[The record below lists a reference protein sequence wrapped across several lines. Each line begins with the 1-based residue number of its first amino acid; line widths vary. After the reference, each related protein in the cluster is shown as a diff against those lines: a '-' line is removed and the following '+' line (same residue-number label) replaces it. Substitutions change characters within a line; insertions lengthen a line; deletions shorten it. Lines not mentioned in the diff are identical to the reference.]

1 MLPLSLISGEFVA
14 FVANDVPN
22 LARRLGLE
30 PWLAKIETDPQLLR
44 SPIMVAAT
52 DILIIGAGPAGATTA
67 LFLAQRGIPH
77 TIIDRAQFPRDK
89 ADGNVFGFKVLE
101 TLGQLD
107 PNWIKELVLDSGH
120 ATLCNSAKIFTP
132 KGGHF
137 RVPFKSKSE
146 ALNRNAAFTMK
157 RTHFDAFLVSKLD
170 PNLCNQRFGLS
181 VTAIA
186 PASDGLTVTCQNA
199 AGESET
205 FQPKLIVGAD
215 GANSVV
221 ARFLGVA
228 PQDQPDYVDSV
239 QAYFKG
245 VKGLEDQQHFEG
257 YFAEKVLPGFFYFSP
272 LADGDASVGILTR
285 QKPSAGMDLKAV
297 FTDIIQSDP
306 ELKQRFASATESVAV
321 RQWGIPCGS
330 WGKQKVSGDR
340 AILVGD
346 AACLCNPFTMF
357 GSGNAMASGK
367 LAAEAIAQAVT
378 ANRFDAASLSPYD
391 DAIQQLTQREFQV
404 GHLMKRVGAQRWI
417 FNQLGGQGWVKN
429 AVKGIFQER
438 AESMLRL

>member
-1 MLPLSLISGEFVA
+1 
-14 FVANDVPN
+14 
-22 LARRLGLE
+22 
-30 PWLAKIETDPQLLR
+30 
-44 SPIMVAAT
+44 MVAAT

-89 ADGNVFGFKVLE
+89 ADGNVFGLKVLE
-101 TLGQLD
+101 TLGQLN

-137 RVPFKSKSE
+137 RVPFSSKNE

-157 RTHFDAFLVSKLD
+157 RTHFDSFLVSKLA
-170 PNLCNQRFGLS
+170 PSLSNQRFGLTVADIS
-181 VTAIA
+181 AT
-186 PASDGLTVTCQNA
+186 PDGLSVTCQNE
-199 AGESET
+199 AGDPTET

-221 ARFLGVA
+221 ARFLGRS

-285 QKPSAGMDLKAV
+285 QKPSEGLDLKAV
-297 FTDIIQSDP
+297 FTDLIQSDP
-306 ELKQRFASATESVAV
+306 KLQSRFASATESVAV

-357 GSGNAMASGK
+357 GSGNAMTSGK
-367 LAAEAIAQAVT
+367 LAADAIAQAIT
-378 ANRFDAASLSPYD
+378 ANRFDANSLSPYD

-417 FNQLGGQGWVKN
+417 FNQLGRQGWVKN
-429 AVKGIFQER
+429 AVKSTFQAR

>member
-1 MLPLSLISGEFVA
+1 
-14 FVANDVPN
+14 
-22 LARRLGLE
+22 
-30 PWLAKIETDPQLLR
+30 
-44 SPIMVAAT
+44 MVAAT
-52 DILIIGAGPAGATTA
+52 DVLIIGAGPAGATTA
-67 LFLAQRGIPH
+67 LFLAQQGIPH

-89 ADGNVFGFKVLE
+89 ADGNVFGLKVLE
-101 TLGQLD
+101 TLAQLD

-132 KGGHF
+132 KGGSF
-137 RVPFKSKSE
+137 RIPFSSKNE
-146 ALNRNAAFTMK
+146 ALKRNAAFTMK

-170 PNLCNQRFGLS
+170 PGLSNQRFGLS
-181 VTAIA
+181 VTDISAT
-186 PASDGLTVTCQNA
+186 PDGLNVTCQNE
-199 AGESET
+199 AGDQTET

-221 ARFLGVA
+221 ARFLGRA
-228 PQDQPDYVDSV
+228 PQNEPDYVDSV
-239 QAYFKG
+239 QAYFNG
-245 VKGLEDQQHFEG
+245 VNGLEDQQHFEG
-257 YFAEKVLPGFFYFSP
+257 YFAEQVLPGFFYFSP

-306 ELKQRFASATESVAV
+306 ELKQRFAAATESVAV
-321 RQWGIPCGS
+321 RQWGIPCGA
-330 WGKQKVSGDR
+330 WGKQQVSGDR

-357 GSGNAMASGK
+357 GSGNAMASGR
-367 LAAEAIAQAVT
+367 LAAAAIAQAVS
-378 ANRFDAASLSPYD
+378 ANRFDAASLSSYD

-404 GHLMKRVGAQRWI
+404 AHLMKRVGAQRWI

-438 AESMLRL
+438 AQPMLRL